1 MVNRDLDRYVISF
14 KKGSDEAFDVIYEET
29 KKIVYLSIYPIV
41 KSNSITEDIMQDVY
55 LKAIQSLDSYKI
67 GTNFKAWISK
77 IAHNLAI
84 NEYNR
89 NKKIDSLDEYEDY
102 EIADKQEDNSLLD
115 TAYEVLNRN
124 PVKNEKE
131 IFTYRIMFNLKY
143 TEIGEILNLPKSTV
157 FDIYNRAIEKIKKSI
172 YMII

>member
-1 MVNRDLDRYVISF
+1 
-14 KKGSDEAFDVIYEET
+14 
-29 KKIVYLSIYPIV
+29 
-41 KSNSITEDIMQDVY
+41 MQDVY
-55 LKAIQSLDSYKI
+55 LKAIQCLDTYTL

-89 NKKIDSLDEYEDY
+89 SKKIDSLDEFEDN
-102 EIADKQEDNSLLD
+102 EIADEQEDNTLIN
-115 TAYEVLNRN
+115 TAYEILNRN

-131 IFTYRIMFNLKY
+131 IFTYRIMLNLKY

-157 FDIYNRAIEKIKKSI
+157 FDIYNRAIAKIKKNI
-172 YMII
+172 